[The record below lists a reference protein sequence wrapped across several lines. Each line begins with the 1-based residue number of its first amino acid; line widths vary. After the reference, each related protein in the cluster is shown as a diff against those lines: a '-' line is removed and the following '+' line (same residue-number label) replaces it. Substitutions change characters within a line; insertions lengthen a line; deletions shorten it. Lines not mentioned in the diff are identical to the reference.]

1 MEYQSYNINVFK
13 IADYILCK
21 SSLDIGDNITN
32 LKLQKLLY
40 YCQGFVLAITGKTLF
55 TDEILAWE
63 HGPVVKV
70 VYDKYKSFEGFG
82 IKPNENLPNNYF
94 DELNDTEIGE
104 IIDNVWEVY
113 GQYSAW
119 KLRNM
124 THDEPPWRETPRN
137 EAISLSKMQ
146 SFFTT
151 RLVDE

>member
-1 MEYQSYNINVFK
+1 MKYQSYNIDVFK
-13 IADYILCK
+13 VADYILCK

-55 TDEILAWE
+55 ADDILAWE
-63 HGPVVKV
+63 HGPVVKA
-70 VYDKYKSFEGFG
+70 VYDKFKCYDGYG
-82 IKPNENLPNNYF
+82 IKPNEDLPESYF
-94 DELNDTEIGE
+94 AEMNDTEIGD
-104 IIDNVWEVY
+104 IVDNVWEVY

-119 KLRNM
+119 KLRNL
-124 THDEPPWRETPRN
+124 THEEPPWRETARN
-137 EAISLSKMQ
+137 EAISLTKMR